1 MGLTRHVSCVYDT
14 FSSYRVSFYLISSLT
29 KMSLMTS
36 LTMMVL
42 GPGHL
47 VCALF
52 NLLKFPLIVFVEC
65 FQLMESQNPV
75 VVSVEYFQPEY
86 FPAQKFSSFK
96 FRFFNM
102 ITVCF
107 CLANSFQN
115 TMARREPV
123 AVQDPLRI
131 VQYFRSGRGGE
142 YGVWFTRC
150 IDRRDPKI
158 HELWTFAEDGFAKFI
173 RLLGSRSVTTS
184 PGRRF
189 TLILSV

>member
-1 MGLTRHVSCVYDT
+1 
-14 FSSYRVSFYLISSLT
+14 
-29 KMSLMTS
+29 MSLMTS

-131 VQYFRSGRGGE
+131 VQYFHRNFCTMAWRETVAVQDAPPVSFKLSDLSEGE
-142 YGVWFTRC
+142 KTGFVLPVTLTDESLKSMNFGLSLRT
-150 IDRRDPKI
+150 
-158 HELWTFAEDGFAKFI
+158 ELAKFI
-173 RLLGSRSVTTS
+173 RLLGSRSVKTS
-184 PGRRF
+184 PGRPF